1 MAKKIIENL
10 KYNNTQKTNKNFMY
24 RVLKRSN
31 CYNTNFSGSNFSFA
45 SFRGAHFKSC
55 DFFDCKFEWTEFI
68 GTNLKKSKFKK
79 SIFKNVVFEG
89 VNLDGVDFLDAKFEN
104 VILVN
109 TNIEK
114 AKNLFLPEETRI
126 FEEMPELN
134 ISDSLKK
141 AINLAMENKFIKNSR
156 TLDTKEGEIN
166 PISVML
172 LLENFNEK
180 SLIKGLNLMNEKVEK
195 DFSTLSYIIKTI
207 KGYANLG
214 LL

>member
-24 RVLKRSN
+24 RDLKRSN

-114 AKNLFLPEETRI
+114 AKNLFLPEETRV
-126 FEEMPELN
+126 FEIMPELN

-141 AINLAMENKFIKNSR
+141 AINLAMENKYIKNSR

-207 KGYANLG
+207 KDYAKLG

>member
-24 RVLKRSN
+24 RDLKRSN

-114 AKNLFLPEETRI
+114 AKNLFLPEETRV
-126 FEEMPELN
+126 FEIMPELN

-207 KGYANLG
+207 KGYAKLG

>member
-24 RVLKRSN
+24 RDLKRSN

-68 GTNLKKSKFKK
+68 GTNLKKSKFK

-109 TNIEK
+109 INIEK
-114 AKNLFLPEETRI
+114 AKNLFLPEETRV
-126 FEEMPELN
+126 FEIMPELN

-141 AINLAMENKFIKNSR
+141 AINLAMENKCIKNSR

-195 DFSTLSYIIKTI
+195 DFSTYQVI
-207 KGYANLG
+207 
-214 LL
+214 

>member
-1 MAKKIIENL
+1 MAKKTIENL
-10 KYNNTQKTNKNFMY
+10 KYNNAQKTNKNFMY
-24 RVLKRSN
+24 RDLKRSN
-31 CYNTNFSGSNFSFA
+31 CYNSEFSGSNFSFT

-89 VNLDGVDFLDAKFEN
+89 ANLDGVDFSEATFEN

-109 TNIEK
+109 TDIEK
-114 AKNLFLPEETRI
+114 AKNLVLPEDTKI
-126 FEEMPELN
+126 FKEMPILD
-134 ISDSLKK
+134 ISDSLKE
-141 AINLAMENKFIKNSR
+141 AIEHAMENEVIKKSR
-156 TLDTKEGEIN
+156 TLDTKDGGIN
-166 PISVML
+166 TISIMI

-180 SLIKGLNLMNEKVEK
+180 SLINGLNLMKDKSEK

-207 KGYANLG
+207 KGYAALG
-214 LL
+214 IL

>member
-24 RVLKRSN
+24 RDLKRSN

-114 AKNLFLPEETRI
+114 AKNLILPEETRV
-126 FEEMPELN
+126 FEIMPELN

-207 KGYANLG
+207 KGYAKLG

>member
-24 RVLKRSN
+24 RDLKRSN

-114 AKNLFLPEETRI
+114 AKNLFLPEETRV
-126 FEEMPELN
+126 FEIMPELN

-141 AINLAMENKFIKNSR
+141 AINLAMENKYIKNSR

-180 SLIKGLNLMNEKVEK
+180 SLIKGLNLMNEKAEK

-207 KGYANLG
+207 KCYAKLG

>member
-24 RVLKRSN
+24 RDLKRSN

-89 VNLDGVDFLDAKFEN
+89 VNLDGVDFLDAKFE
-104 VILVN
+104 
-109 TNIEK
+109 K
-114 AKNLFLPEETRI
+114 AKNLFLPEETRV
-126 FEEMPELN
+126 FEIMPELN

-141 AINLAMENKFIKNSR
+141 AINLAMENKYIKNSR

-207 KGYANLG
+207 KCYAKLG